1 MRTVF
6 TVEVLKGLFLVF
18 FTLLAAHG
26 QLRPIYSIF
35 LQTPAWMNN
44 LAGYISNHLLPS
56 LTLSPPPIPLSSLR
70 VVELGRLSV
79 PFPTP
84 KSEEGAVRLAMK
96 ERRSLRVKP

>member
-56 LTLSPPPIPLSSLR
+56 LTLSPPPHTALLPACGQTWPTLS
-70 VVELGRLSV
+70 
-79 PFPTP
+79 
-84 KSEEGAVRLAMK
+84 AVSDPQK
-96 ERRSLRVKP
+96 